1 MCVRGGAIGEN
12 VGIALLRGRGIAL
25 VGREC
30 MKGWRVMFLCLYVG
44 PLAISCWV
52 VASIGVPRDAIMV
65 RALIIVEP

>member
-1 MCVRGGAIGEN
+1 MRES
-12 VGIALLRGRGIAL
+12 VGIALLKGRGLAL

-30 MKGWRVMFLCLYVG
+30 MKGWYVMFLCLYVG

-65 RALIIVEP
+65 RALTIAGP